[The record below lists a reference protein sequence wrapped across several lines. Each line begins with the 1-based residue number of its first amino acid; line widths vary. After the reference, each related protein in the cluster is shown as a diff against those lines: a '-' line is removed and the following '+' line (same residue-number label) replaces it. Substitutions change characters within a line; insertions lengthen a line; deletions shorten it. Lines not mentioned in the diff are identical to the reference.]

1 LLETLRR
8 FACAVVAVAETP
20 RPSGPAIAKS
30 KKRRSGYG
38 ESQTLVEDEL
48 AEIDSQAIADG

>member
-1 LLETLRR
+1 LPETLRR

-20 RPSGPAIAKS
+20 RASGPAIAKS
-30 KKRRSGYG
+30 KKRRSGG